1 MTVTKIA
8 DGRGKKKHIH
18 IDDEY
23 AFTLNEDF
31 LFMTSLTVGAEL
43 TQDEIDE
50 IKSEYEAFCAKHRAM
65 DLLSRRSHS
74 AKELETKLMRRTSR
88 ENARSAVEKMEKL
101 GFIDDESFA
110 RSYAYELWHR
120 KYFSFSRIKRELS
133 LKGIDREIADIV
145 VSELDGDEH
154 EHMREL
160 IEKKY
165 LSRMSDEKGRNS
177 LFSLLVRL
185 GYGYSDI
192 RSVMNEFKDVK
203 FYED

>member
-23 AFTLNEDF
+23 AFTINEDF
-31 LFMTSLTVGAEL
+31 LFMTTLSVGSEL
-43 TQDEIDE
+43 TQDEIDK
-50 IKSEYEAFCAKHRAM
+50 IKSDYDAFRTKHRAM

-74 AKELETKLMRRTSR
+74 AKELEVKLMRKTSK
-88 ENARSAVEKMEKL
+88 ENAQSAVEKMQEL

-110 RSYAYELWHR
+110 ISYANELWTR
-120 KYFSFSRIKRELS
+120 KYFSRSRIRRELL
-133 LKGIDREIADIV
+133 LKGVDSEIADIAV
-145 VSELDGDEH
+145 AELDGDE
-154 EHMREL
+154 RERIRTL

-165 LSRMSDEKGRNS
+165 MQRMADEKGRNS

-185 GYGYSDI
+185 GYSYSDI
-192 RSVMNEFKDVK
+192 RSIMSEFKGLE

>member
-31 LFMTSLTVGAEL
+31 LFMTPISVGSEL
-43 TQDEIDE
+43 TQDEIDK
-50 IKSEYEAFCAKHRAM
+50 IKSDYDAFRTKHRAM

-74 AKELETKLMRRTSR
+74 AKELEVKLMRKTSK
-88 ENARSAVEKMEKL
+88 ENAQSAVEKMQEL

-110 RSYAYELWHR
+110 ISYANELWTR
-120 KYFSFSRIKRELS
+120 KHFSRSRIRRELL
-133 LKGIDREIADIV
+133 LKGVDSEVADV
-145 VSELDGDEH
+145 AVAELDGDE
-154 EHMREL
+154 RERIRTL
-160 IEKKY
+160 IDKKY

-185 GYGYSDI
+185 GYSYSDI
-192 RSVMNEFKDVK
+192 RSVMGEFKDLE

>member
-31 LFMTSLTVGAEL
+31 LFMTSLSVGAEL
-43 TQDEIDE
+43 TQDEVDK
-50 IKSEYEAFCAKHRAM
+50 IKSDYDAFCAKHRAM

-74 AKELETKLMRRTSR
+74 ARELEGKLMRRTNK
-88 ENARSAVEKMEKL
+88 ENARSAVQKMQEL
-101 GFIDDESFA
+101 GLIDDESYARTYAEELWSRKWFA
-110 RSYAYELWHR
+110 RSR
-120 KYFSFSRIKRELS
+120 VRRELLS
-133 LKGIDREIADIV
+133 KGVDGEIADNV
-145 VSELDGDEH
+145 VDQLDGDE
-154 EHMREL
+154 RERLRTL

-192 RSVMNEFKDVK
+192 RGVMNEFKDIE